1 MVASHLK
8 QLLRQTLPFRCVR
21 MRVYMYAHIHSL
33 SLFKTE
39 EKEQGRKQERAREGG
54 REGVNKKKRS
64 TIMGLIPSLVILYVI
79 FNFQV
84 VLKCI
89 CIPLPVQSIRDAHDV
104 RYS

>member
-1 MVASHLK
+1 MLIFILFLFS
-8 QLLRQTLPFRCVR
+8 RQ
-21 MRVYMYAHIHSL
+21 
-33 SLFKTE
+33 K
-39 EKEQGRKQERAREGG
+39 RKSKGESERERAREGG